1 MNVADTIFRDDFSG
15 IAWEELKS
23 IIEDKQTK
31 IKYLASSKRYDLAY
45 RYEKAS
51 MLGLFLIC
59 VLSTILPVAEQLY
72 FGNPDILWLI
82 LIDIVFV
89 LINYII
95 GTHNRLWMFLL
106 ICLCDTNS
114 RFIQCAGGNLFVIWA
129 LLYFWDDHIE
139 SVLVKGISNDK
150 DSFISAWL
158 DNIEQISSKNRNY
171 THIAS
176 VSDIKDE
183 IKKAEKHAEQLEKDK
198 ELLEYYNGEFAKRF
212 GMYFNP
218 LTDKPV
224 SGAQDYLEGLLSQK
238 NKAIKKFDTVLTV
251 EELDKAFSL
260 EFSVPGRPIVG
271 MKDYLLAYDRQ
282 QQEQEAAYQEQEVLD
297 EEECDEKDQFSEES
311 KGKDYYLRQ
320 LDSMVGMSTL
330 KKDVRELIDFVQ
342 LQKYREE
349 NGFKSLPLS
358 LHLVFSGNPGT
369 GKTSVARILA
379 NIYREIGILSKG
391 QLVEVDRADLV
402 AGYVGQTAI
411 KTKEKIEEAMGG
423 VLFIDEAYTLNKEG
437 NDFGQEAIDTILK
450 AMEDN
455 RDKFI
460 VIVAG
465 YPGLMKDFINSNP
478 GLKSRFSKTINFPD
492 YSSDELFEIFIK
504 FCNDYDYI
512 LSNDAYPLVKKEI
525 ADMVKNRDY
534 YFANAREV
542 RNLFEKIVSNQAARV
557 MNSDGLTE
565 EEMITIEFSDVKR

>member
-1 MNVADTIFRDDFSG
+1 MNVANTVFHHDFPE
-15 IAWEELKS
+15 IDWEDLKL
-23 IIEDKQTK
+23 IIQDKQTK
-31 IKYLASSKRYDLAY
+31 IKYLDSSKRFDLAY
-45 RYEKAS
+45 RYKKTS
-51 MLGLFLIC
+51 MIGLFLIC
-59 VLSTILPVAEQLY
+59 VLAIVLPVAEYLY
-72 FGNPDILWLI
+72 YDNPAILWLI
-82 LIDIVFV
+82 AAGIVFV
-89 LINYII
+89 LINYVV
-95 GTHNRLWMFLL
+95 GTHNRFWMLLL
-106 ICLCDTNS
+106 ICLFDTNS
-114 RFIQCAGGNLFVIWA
+114 RVVQCTGGNLFIIWA
-129 LLYFWDDHIE
+129 LLYFWDGYIE
-139 SVLVKGISNDK
+139 RILVNGISKDK
-150 DSFISAWL
+150 ESFIFAWL
-158 DNIEQISSKNRNY
+158 DNIDQINAKNKNY
-171 THIAS
+171 IHIMP
-176 VSDIKDE
+176 VSDIKEE
-183 IKKAEKHAEQLEKDK
+183 IKKDEKHAEQFEKDK
-198 ELLEYYNGEFAKRF
+198 ERLEYYNNEFSKRF
-212 GMYFNP
+212 GMYLNP
-218 LTDKPV
+218 VTDKPV
-224 SGAQDYLEGLLSQK
+224 AGAQDYLEGLLSQK
-238 NKAIKKFDTVLTV
+238 SKTIKKFDTVLTI
-251 EELDKAFSL
+251 EELDKAFSE
-260 EFSVPGRPIVG
+260 EFSSPDRPIYG

-282 QQEQEAAYQEQEVLD
+282 QEQAVAYQEQEEIGEEKCND
-297 EEECDEKDQFSEES
+297 EDPLYEES

-320 LDSMVGMSTL
+320 LDSMVGMAAL

-369 GKTSVARILA
+369 GKTTVARILA
-379 NIYREIGILSKG
+379 NIYREIGVLSKG

-465 YPGLMKDFINSNP
+465 YPGLMNDFINSNP
-478 GLKSRFSKTINFPD
+478 GLKSRFSKTISFPD
-492 YSSDELFEIFIK
+492 YNSDELFEIFIK

-525 ADMVKNRDY
+525 VDMVKNRDY

-542 RNLFEKIVSNQAARV
+542 RNFFEKKVSNQAARV
-557 MNSDGLTE
+557 MNSEGLTE
-565 EEMITIEFSDVKR
+565 EEMITIEFADVKR